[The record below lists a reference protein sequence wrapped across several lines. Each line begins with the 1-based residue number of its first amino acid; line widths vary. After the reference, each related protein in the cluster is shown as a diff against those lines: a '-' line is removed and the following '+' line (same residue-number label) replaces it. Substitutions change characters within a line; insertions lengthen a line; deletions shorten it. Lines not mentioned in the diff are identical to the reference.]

1 MSRPVAVISG
11 VTGMTGNETARQL
24 LATGYEV
31 FGFDNYFAS
40 SIASVQ
46 DLLLKPAFHFHE
58 ADLRD
63 GAAMS
68 RLAAEVTA
76 HPSAERSFIH
86 CAAVVHTKHFYL
98 PSATFDVNVIGTR
111 DFLELAIRS
120 GAHTFLNCSTSEV
133 YSLKSWAEGGV
144 HESDT
149 LALSTAE
156 TSQRTSYATGK
167 LLTEFLLREAV
178 EQGRIRGC
186 SIRFANVYS
195 AEEEMPLHIIPYAI
209 DSLLDGDEIQLLEN
223 ARTTQR
229 SFLHNHDS
237 CSAVIALLEHPD
249 TLDGSIY
256 NVGTQE
262 EIEILEL
269 VRLIAC
275 ELGRPEPD
283 IRFCG
288 HRTSDP
294 VRRLLNTDKLRKATG
309 WQPRVSLLEGLR
321 GCIEVR
327 RRRREGGE

>member
-24 LATGYEV
+24 LGNGYEV
-31 FGFDNYFAS
+31 FGFDNFFAS

-46 DLLLKPAFHFHE
+46 DLLPDPAFHFHD

-63 GAAMS
+63 EAAMS
-68 RLAAEVTA
+68 RLAAEATTA
-76 HPSAERSFIH
+76 PSVEQSFIH
-86 CAAVVHTKHFYL
+86 CAAVVHTKHFYV

-120 GAHTFLNCSTSEV
+120 GARTFLNCSTSEV
-133 YSLKSWAEGGV
+133 YSLRSWAEGGV

-209 DSLLDGDEIQLLEN
+209 ESLLDGGEVQLLEN
-223 ARTTQR
+223 ARTTRR

-249 TLDGSIY
+249 ALDGSIY
-256 NVGTQE
+256 NVGTRE
-262 EIEILEL
+262 EIEIVEL
-269 VRLIAC
+269 VRLIAR

-288 HRTSDP
+288 QRTSDP
-294 VRRLLNTDKLRKATG
+294 PRRLLNTDKLREATG
-309 WQPRVSLLEGLR
+309 WEPKISLVEGLR

-327 RRRREGGE
+327 RRRRANGE

>member
-24 LATGYEV
+24 LGKDYEV
-31 FGFDNYFAS
+31 FGFDNFFAS

-46 DLLLKPAFHFHE
+46 DLLRDPAFHFCE

-63 GAAMS
+63 EPAMS
-68 RLAAEVTA
+68 RLSADVTA
-76 HPSAERSFIH
+76 RPSAERSFIH
-86 CAAVVHTKHFYL
+86 CAAVVHTKHFYV

-133 YSLKSWAEGGV
+133 YSLGSWAEGGV
-144 HESDT
+144 RESDA

-195 AEEEMPLHIIPYAI
+195 AEEETSLHIIPYAI

-223 ARTTQR
+223 ARTTRR

-237 CSAVIALLEHPD
+237 CSAVMALLEHPD
-249 TLDGSIY
+249 ALDGSIY
-256 NVGTQE
+256 NVGTRE

-269 VRLIAC
+269 VCLIAR
-275 ELGRPEPD
+275 ELGRSEPA
-283 IRFCG
+283 IRFHG
-288 HRTSDP
+288 QRTSDP
-294 VRRLLNTDKLRKATG
+294 TRRLLNTDKLRKATG
-309 WQPRVSLLEGLR
+309 WEPMVSLVQGLR
-321 GCIEVR
+321 ECIEVR
-327 RRRREGGE
+327 RQRRARGG

>member
-24 LATGYEV
+24 LGKGYEV
-31 FGFDNYFAS
+31 FGFDNFFAS
-40 SIASVQ
+40 SITSVQ
-46 DLLLKPAFHFHE
+46 DLLCEKAFHFHE
-58 ADLRD
+58 ADLCD
-63 GAAMS
+63 EAAMS
-68 RLAAEVTA
+68 QLSAEVTA
-76 HPSAERSFIH
+76 RPSADLSFIH
-86 CAAVVHTKHFYL
+86 CAAVVHTKHFYV

-111 DFLELAIRS
+111 DFLELAIR
-120 GAHTFLNCSTSEV
+120 ARARIFLNCSTSEV
-133 YSLKSWAEGGV
+133 YSLRSWAEGGV

-178 EQGRIRGC
+178 EQGRVRGC

-209 DSLLDGDEIQLLEN
+209 DALLDGDEIQLLEN

-229 SFLHNHDS
+229 SFLHNYDS
-237 CSAVIALLEHPD
+237 CGAVIALVEHPD
-249 TLDGSIY
+249 ALDGSIY

-269 VRLIAC
+269 VRLIAR

-283 IRFCG
+283 IRFRG
-288 HRTSDP
+288 ERTSDP
-294 VRRLLNTDKLRKATG
+294 PRRLLNTDKLRKATG
-309 WQPRVSLLEGLR
+309 WEPHVSLVEGLR

-327 RRRREGGE
+327 RRRRASGE